1 MSKRLIERV
10 FRIRVIWTIST
21 DIELYFNGILVFVS
35 SSLNPMSQVRL
46 KVYFESRILAV
57 RI

>member
-10 FRIRVIWTIST
+10 FRIRVIGTIST